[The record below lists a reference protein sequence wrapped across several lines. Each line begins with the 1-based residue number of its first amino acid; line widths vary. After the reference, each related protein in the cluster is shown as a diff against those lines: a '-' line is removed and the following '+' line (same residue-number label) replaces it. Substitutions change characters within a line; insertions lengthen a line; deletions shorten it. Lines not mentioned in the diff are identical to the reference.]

1 MVLMPHQLQGV
12 KFATARK
19 GSLLSGQPGSGKT
32 AIAVVSSLTWLVA
45 NPTWNRVIICVPAS
59 LKENWRREWESWAAS
74 MPVLPTQ
81 ELKIGVV
88 AGGGEWPE
96 DCQVIII
103 SYDLVYSDDYKGQ
116 IYDQPWDVLIVDE
129 CFPAGTMVLTPS
141 GPVNIEDIRIGDE
154 VISAAGISVVTGSR
168 QSISRQIATVET
180 SHGSIDCTNN
190 HPFFTNQG
198 WVNACNLNQSHLL
211 KTHDEIMLLVQCESS
226 EVKGCKILREELFSE
241 MENVSTI
248 NQSSD
253 AREDSI
259 GTEKRNI
266 QEDARQ
272 ISKPGERI
280 IGAHD
285 GEESNVD
292 GWSEGE
298 SMCHTPEDWTQAKC
312 KEGEWNGS
320 NNGRE
325 DCSRY
330 VPRVHSQF
338 CSENRWRNRVS
349 EPLQGGC
356 CLASPEDGTRDGRV
370 FSQCLDSTGS
380 RQEKGGEAVQS
391 GVGNNEGKESVRV
404 RSSRGIKGPDSGTT
418 VFNLQVSNHPSY
430 FVLIGDRWVLV
441 HNCHFIKSPKA
452 KRTKAIASIKARRKM
467 LLSGTPAPNR
477 PCELFPQLNI
487 LNPKVWDSWYK
498 YIQRYCDAK
507 KGYNNSWDFSGA
519 SNTKELYERLTQGP
533 DAIMFRVLKKDCLD
547 LKEKQHKIIEVPP
560 PEECNTLLDREKML
574 FKMRDTTLDNLRR
587 IREEAQYGDEENY
600 KENASNLNSTQ
611 TAAMSEMARIRRELA
626 VAKAPLVVDHAMSL
640 LDSGTNKLVVAGHH
654 REALS
659 IVADQLQS
667 YGAMLYMGGVGLLKR
682 QEMVDKFQQD
692 PAARVMVLGI
702 MAGGVGITL
711 TASSHVIMSESTWNT
726 ATNTQAVDRLDRMGQ
741 TEQVKIDWLVF
752 KGSLDAMVLKKCL
765 SKDKVVDAI
774 IDGVESKDTPQESK
788 PQKIKTDYKALGLKM
803 SDAQKQAAL
812 DALRHIALLD
822 SDGAKKANGLGFN
835 RFHSQIG
842 RELAS
847 KVALTPAQ
855 AALAREIATKYKTQ
869 LTPSLRIAL
878 QS

>member
-1 MVLMPHQLQGV
+1 MRLMSHQVAGV

-81 ELKIGVV
+81 KLKIGVV

-103 SYDLVYSDDYKGQ
+103 SYDLVYSDEYTDQ
-116 IYDQPWDVLIVDE
+116 IYSEPWDILIVDE
-129 CFPAGTMVLTPS
+129 S
-141 GPVNIEDIRIGDE
+141 
-154 VISAAGISVVTGSR
+154 
-168 QSISRQIATVET
+168 
-180 SHGSIDCTNN
+180 
-190 HPFFTNQG
+190 
-198 WVNACNLNQSHLL
+198 
-211 KTHDEIMLLVQCESS
+211 
-226 EVKGCKILREELFSE
+226 
-241 MENVSTI
+241 
-248 NQSSD
+248 
-253 AREDSI
+253 
-259 GTEKRNI
+259 
-266 QEDARQ
+266 
-272 ISKPGERI
+272 
-280 IGAHD
+280 
-285 GEESNVD
+285 
-292 GWSEGE
+292 
-298 SMCHTPEDWTQAKC
+298 
-312 KEGEWNGS
+312 
-320 NNGRE
+320 
-325 DCSRY
+325 
-330 VPRVHSQF
+330 
-338 CSENRWRNRVS
+338 
-349 EPLQGGC
+349 
-356 CLASPEDGTRDGRV
+356 
-370 FSQCLDSTGS
+370 
-380 RQEKGGEAVQS
+380 
-391 GVGNNEGKESVRV
+391 
-404 RSSRGIKGPDSGTT
+404 
-418 VFNLQVSNHPSY
+418 
-430 FVLIGDRWVLV
+430 
-441 HNCHFIKSPKA
+441 HFIKSPKA

-507 KGYNNSWDFSGA
+507 KGYNNSWDYSGA

-626 VAKAPLVVDHAMSL
+626 VAKAPLVVDHARSL

-711 TASSHVIMSESTWNT
+711 TASSHIIMSESTWNT
-726 ATNTQAVDRLDRMGQ
+726 ATNTQAIDRLDRMSQ

-847 KVALTPAQ
+847 RVALTPAQ